1 MLMYN
6 NFCCL
11 GFSCPSS
18 VGGSF
23 NEKCDCCLPIY
34 KKTEEQK
41 HDPGSHTHART
52 YAMCGNHGQNKMLH
66 WRLMS
71 FSSAHLFAGISKFL
85 NCWANITR
93 FTPNCPW
100 QGSRCPQNSLE
111 LRRRVGLLSRAHSPP
126 GGGRRRSRLIRA
138 SPLITSVCYGHR
150 GVSVVGHHPRVTA
163 PAEAV
168 AMKHLDGCYNVC
180 TAGKLHLTEFTQSW
194 Y

>member
-1 MLMYN
+1 MDKQVAAIFYQLNCKLQLAFFFLNDIFLTKMLMYN

-41 HDPGSHTHART
+41 RDPGSHTHTRT
-52 YAMCGNHGQNKMLH
+52 HAMCGNHGQNKMLH

-111 LRRRVGLLSRAHSPP
+111 LRRGVGLLSRAHSPP

-163 PAEAV
+163 
-168 AMKHLDGCYNVC
+168 
-180 TAGKLHLTEFTQSW
+180 S
-194 Y
+194 